1 MTVTL
6 VVVPGGSTELYCVG
20 CCQLVRASTLES
32 SRLSPQAARRAKEEI
47 HDTSIWKYPH
57 TFVVRRPF
65 QCPHGPSLAI
75 LRFTFRNL
83 HPLIAQTS
91 RTRCA
96 RPHSD
101 LLPSQEYSNMATLLR
116 GRPCDGGGGG
126 GKERAHGLLWVT
138 VVWGE
143 RGCDFRCDEAHCNE
157 LLKITRGYREWVA
170 VEARPSVAHREWVA

>member
-6 VVVPGGSTELYCVG
+6 AGSTEYYVG

-32 SRLSPQAARRAKEEI
+32 SRLSPQAAEPNK
-47 HDTSIWKYPH
+47 KYPH

-65 QCPHGPSLAI
+65 QCAPNMAHLASLA
-75 LRFTFRNL
+75 LMRFTFRNL

-101 LLPSQEYSNMATLLR
+101 LLPSQEYSNMATLLL

-126 GKERAHGLLWVT
+126 GKERAHGLLLVT

-157 LLKITRGYREWVA
+157 LLKFTRGYREWVA